1 MTYITYFNFFMFYI
15 RPTLVFADSTP
26 GGVLVV
32 SNTET
37 EKNRNRV
44 SELKTEPNRTG
55 SSNPGTEP
63 ALHRTQ
69 RCHWQSLQKTTAVM
83 GITSIAV
90 MSSTPGLVHSA
101 SNSAN

>member
-1 MTYITYFNFFMFYI
+1 MFYI

-26 GGVLVV
+26 GGVFVV

-63 ALHRTQ
+63 ALRLTEGFFFIVQ
-69 RCHWQSLQKTTAVM
+69 GETYYTT
-83 GITSIAV
+83 I
-90 MSSTPGLVHSA
+90 
-101 SNSAN
+101 NSGRLT